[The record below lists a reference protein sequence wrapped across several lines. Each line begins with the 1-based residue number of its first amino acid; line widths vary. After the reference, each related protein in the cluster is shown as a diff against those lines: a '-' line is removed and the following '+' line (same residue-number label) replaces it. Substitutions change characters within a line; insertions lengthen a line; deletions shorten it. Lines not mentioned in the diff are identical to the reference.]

1 MSIIT
6 NYGSRITHVVPFT
19 IWIYWKFLLLIQKE
33 NWANNN
39 FRCGLFEPNC
49 KQNNQYVYVYA
60 PSNSIADSSLLSID
74 SKHGYQYVYVY
85 APYILHQ
92 IRVSVLFFHTIEW
105 CLVLFVQLLP
115 DLSSKSPQRRRLRR
129 LSESSR
135 LKDWY
140 QFYAFQTSIAP
151 LFHNFTFTRD

>member
-60 PSNSIADSSLLSID
+60 PSNSIADSSLLSVD
-74 SKHGYQYVYVY
+74 LKHGYHHQYVYVY
-85 APYILHQ
+85 ASYNLHQ
-92 IRVSVLFFHTIEW
+92 IRVSFLFFSHTEW
-105 CLVLFVQLLP
+105 CLDLCVQLPARVSILWFP
-115 DLSSKSPQRRRLRR
+115 NFHCSNCPFKG
-129 LSESSR
+129 
-135 LKDWY
+135 
-140 QFYAFQTSIAP
+140 YAYS
-151 LFHNFTFTRD
+151 L